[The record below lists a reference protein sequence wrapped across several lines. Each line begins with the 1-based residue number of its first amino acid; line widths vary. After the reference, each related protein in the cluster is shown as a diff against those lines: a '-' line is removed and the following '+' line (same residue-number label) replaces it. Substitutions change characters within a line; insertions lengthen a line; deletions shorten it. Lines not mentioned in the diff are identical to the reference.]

1 MTSIPSGTPA
11 HPLSP
16 RRRWGRV
23 LLVVVGLVVLWDID
37 PEYVDNLGTWLG
49 IVTVLAPEIFI
60 QRRDE
65 PPGNLSIAL

>member
-16 RRRWGRV
+16 RRWVRV
-23 LLVVVGLVVLWDID
+23 LLVVVGLIVLWGID
-37 PEYVDNLGTWLG
+37 PAYVDNLGTWFG
-49 IVTVLAPEIFI
+49 IMTVLAPEVFF

>member
-1 MTSIPSGTPA
+1 M
-11 HPLSP
+11 
-16 RRRWGRV
+16 